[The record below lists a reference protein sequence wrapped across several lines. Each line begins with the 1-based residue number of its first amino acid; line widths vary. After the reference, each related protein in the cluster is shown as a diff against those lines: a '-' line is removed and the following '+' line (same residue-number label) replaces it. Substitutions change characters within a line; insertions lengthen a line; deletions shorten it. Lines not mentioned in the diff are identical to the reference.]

1 MALPQAPFLIC
12 FIPQFIS
19 VVGDTIGSRASRVY
33 ITKQSRRRFLFAL
46 VFVSS
51 IQMFIG
57 LSILQ
62 LAAPVLT
69 TPIYKINE
77 TTSESSD
84 WCKWDLTKEQGNHKH
99 NASNATNIQ
108 VINSNDHLTSVDN
121 VYDLSGISQKRSLG
135 DRNNS
140 ESSIDSD
147 QHRTNVTLMA
157 KKTYNTTSQSPE
169 QEKYCFPQGPLSIPK
184 NLLFC
189 PMLLINGVM
198 KIFYYTGEASLYK
211 HPVGVLLIVLSALA
225 SSFLIAPIENIFHLE
240 GADQA
245 NVWAALCGIVGAV
258 LCLVERTPPQVVC
271 EAATQESCENSGVDE
286 GVVEDSSKEIQSE
299 NTDIPL
305 GTRSEENQT
314 TEEEETEVKHP
325 TPKAIIVN
333 EQKALFIDNNND
345 PSPYTIL
352 TLDVHF
358 LMKEPRFPK
367 TPRKDCSLKY
377 MKYILHKILSFLP
390 VLGPFSM
397 LAWAVALYFVLMK
410 YYNNKCAINIFGYNA
425 FDQVSTPFYIFPFFL
440 FVDLIKPI
448 KRIIEEEGI
457 DQEESFLEAFKGML
471 YDLIITS
478 KGLGLL
484 HVFVYRLLINGRAM
498 IYSYIAITY
507 DLSSSYLELTLIRVV
522 LSWMAS
528 LIIMLVIPSFIRASH
543 EERRKVKDWV
553 NVVLKLIGT
562 AAVVCALFILKH

>member
-333 EQKALFIDNNND
+333 EQKALFV
-345 PSPYTIL
+345 TIYNPDSGCPFSDESTPL
-352 TLDVHF
+352 
-358 LMKEPRFPK
+358 PK
-367 TPRKDCSLKY
+367 TPEKGCSLKY
-377 MKYILHKILSFLP
+377 MKYILHKMLSFLP

-484 HVFVYRLLINGRAM
+484 HVFVYRLLINGRAL

-507 DLSSSYLELTLIRVV
+507 DLSSSYLMLTLIRVLV
-522 LSWMAS
+522 SWVVS
-528 LIIMLVIPSFIRASH
+528 VIIILFIPCFIQATH

-553 NVVLKLIGT
+553 NVLLKIIGT
-562 AAVVCALFILKH
+562 VAVIGSLVIMKH

>member
-484 HVFVYRLLINGRAM
+484 HVFVYRLLINGRAL

-507 DLSSSYLELTLIRVV
+507 DLSSSYLMLTLIRVLV
-522 LSWMAS
+522 SWVVS
-528 LIIMLVIPSFIRASH
+528 VIIILFIPCFIQATH

-553 NVVLKLIGT
+553 NVLLKIIGT
-562 AAVVCALFILKH
+562 VAVIGSLVIMKH

>member
-225 SSFLIAPIENIFHLE
+225 SSFLIAPIENIFHLK
-240 GADQA
+240 GAYQA

-333 EQKALFIDNNND
+333 EQKALFV
-345 PSPYTIL
+345 TIYNPDSGCPFSDESTPL
-352 TLDVHF
+352 
-358 LMKEPRFPK
+358 PK
-367 TPRKDCSLKY
+367 TPEKGCSLKY
-377 MKYILHKILSFLP
+377 MKYILHKMLSFLP